1 MGVGGEGMGVGV
13 DGDDDGF
20 GWGRGFEG
28 GEFLCSK
35 DVYTSGFM
43 STFFAALC
51 AILVRFLVFFNFLF
65 SISQINDKFKS

>member
-28 GEFLCSK
+28 GELGGEQVWGHEVAGACGETGGDEIFGALEENDA
-35 DVYTSGFM
+35 DVG
-43 STFFAALC
+43 AG
-51 AILVRFLVFFNFLF
+51 V
-65 SISQINDKFKS
+65 